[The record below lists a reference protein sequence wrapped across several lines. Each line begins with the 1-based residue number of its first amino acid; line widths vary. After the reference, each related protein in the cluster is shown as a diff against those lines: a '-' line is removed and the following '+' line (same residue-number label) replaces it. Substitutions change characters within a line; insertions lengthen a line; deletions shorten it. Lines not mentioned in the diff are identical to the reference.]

1 MRPPFVGYMATT
13 DVTGDSDQPRRTI
26 DWGENTPA
34 RYAEYG
40 RERIG
45 VGAHVIG
52 GSCAPGSRPSGLSVP
67 SSRAELVQRSV
78 AVGEGHIALQ
88 V

>member
-1 MRPPFVGYMATT
+1 MRPPFVGYVATT

-26 DWGENTPA
+26 DWGEN
-34 RYAEYG
+34 G
-40 RERIG
+40 REWIG
-45 VGAHVIG
+45 VGAHIIG
-52 GSCAPGSRPSGLSVP
+52 VRCAPGSRPLGLSAP

-78 AVGEGHIALQ
+78 AVGEGHVALQ